1 MTYGQFNCTFITLR
15 DIERANARALVYF
28 KPYDLFWQR
37 ITSTC
42 RNSTLYTGGWGAL
55 LDLHRR
61 KPQAIAN
68 VNTWG

>member
-28 KPYDLFWQR
+28 KPIYFGKEY

-42 RNSTLYTGGWGAL
+42 RYSTLYTGGWVAL

-61 KPQAIAN
+61 KPQAS
-68 VNTWG
+68 